1 MIPDAML
8 ANGMFAAMIL
18 LTLGI
23 TAWAARRVNSRT
35 GFYTAGG
42 TIGGVQNGLAISGD
56 FMSAATFLGITGLV
70 FVGGYDAIIYIIS
83 PLAGLALILALFA
96 EPLRRLGRYTL
107 ADLLA
112 ARFPGPGVRSYA
124 ASSTL
129 LISLFYLVAQ
139 VVGAGALIE
148 AVFGIAYST
157 AVLIVGTLMA
167 IYVAFG
173 GMLATTWVQIVKAV
187 MLSLGVAL
195 LALLVLAE
203 SGFSFETLYS
213 AAAANHPDGR
223 AIFAPGG
230 IVPETFDA
238 LSLATG
244 LVFGMAGLPHLLI
257 RFYTVPDLRQA
268 RRSVIYAMLVVGFVF
283 VLIFYVIGYGALA
296 YVPGDAAAYADGAL
310 VGGGNMAAIHL
321 SRVVGGPLFLGL
333 IAAVAFATILAVV
346 AGLTMAAAG
355 AVSHDLYASLLR
367 KGEATERE
375 ELLVSRLAALMTGAA
390 AILLGLVFKGQNIA
404 YLVALTFTV
413 AATAN
418 FPVLLLSLNWRGLTA
433 RAVTLGGGLSLLMA
447 VAVVAFGPVVWRD
460 VLGHPAALI
469 DIAHPALITMPLAF
483 LVIMAIARLDRRSHA
498 VEADA
503 FDRMRQALAGQTE
516 STS

>member
-1 MIPDAML
+1 MIPDDLLSHA
-8 ANGMFAAMIL
+8 MFATTIL
-18 LTLGI
+18 MTLAI
-23 TAWAARRVNSRT
+23 TAWAARRVGSRSA
-35 GFYTAGG
+35 FYTAGG
-42 TIGGVQNGLAISGD
+42 GINGVQNGLAISGD

-70 FVGGYDAIIYIIS
+70 FAGGYDAIIYIIS

-96 EPLRRLGRYTL
+96 EPLRRLGRFTL

-112 ARFPGPGVRSYA
+112 ARFPGRGVRAYA
-124 ASSTL
+124 AVSTL
-129 LISLFYLVAQ
+129 MISLFYLVAQ

-148 AVFGIAYST
+148 AVFGIDYTA

-187 MLSLGVAL
+187 LLSIGVGL
-195 LALLVLAE
+195 LALLVMAE
-203 SGFSFETLYS
+203 SGFSFETLYG
-213 AAAANHPDGR
+213 AAAANHSDGA
-223 AIFAPGG
+223 AILAPGG
-230 IVPETFDA
+230 IVPDMFDA
-238 LSLATG
+238 LSLAMG

-283 VLIFYVIGYGALA
+283 LMIFYVIGYGALA
-296 YVPGDAAAYADGAL
+296 YVPGDPMAYDAGAL

-321 SRVVGGPLFLGL
+321 SRILGGPLFLGL

-355 AVSHDLYASLLR
+355 AVSHDLYAGLLR
-367 KGEATERE
+367 KGQAGERE
-375 ELLVSRLAALMTGAA
+375 ELIVSRTAALMTGAA
-390 AILLGLVFKGQNIA
+390 AVLLGLIFEGQNIA

-418 FPVLLLSLNWRGLTA
+418 FPVLLLSLTWRGLTA
-433 RAVTLGGGLSLLMA
+433 RAVTLGGGLSLLLA
-447 VAVVAFGPVVWRD
+447 VAVVVFGPVVWRD
-460 VLGHPAALI
+460 VLGYPEAII
-469 DIAHPALITMPLAF
+469 DIANPALLTMPLAF
-483 LVIMAIARLDRRSHA
+483 LVIAGIARTDRRNRASSSS
-498 VEADA
+498 A
-503 FDRMRQALAGQTE
+503 FDSMRLALANSAE
-516 STS
+516 RVS